1 MCLMSRRY
9 SIYLLYWYKR
19 ANIDAEGA
27 LQYPLEN
34 EVVFPPL
41 SNIEVEGFPKVET
54 ILDVNGEE
62 SQVDIVAQHRIH

>member
-1 MCLMSRRY
+1 M
-9 SIYLLYWYKR
+9 LYWYKR
-19 ANIDAEGA
+19 ANIDVEGA

-54 ILDVNGEE
+54 IHVNGEE
-62 SQVDIVAQHRIH
+62 SQVDIVA

>member
-1 MCLMSRRY
+1 MCLISRRY

-54 ILDVNGEE
+54 VHVNGEE
-62 SQVDIVAQHRIH
+62 SQVDIVA